1 MSRRRLV
8 LYSAPLCI
16 AVLLVS
22 IKMISVVVLGDS
34 ARSAFARH
42 DIGALDAD
50 VSSLQILDVIEPGTT
65 AFAAGTADALAGRL
79 ADAERSFAEA
89 LGHADSCP
97 ARVNLLLVRET
108 LGDIAFRDG
117 QRDAAISRY
126 RDALTVAQQ
135 AQPQCFAGND
145 DPDEQRRAVRA
156 DAVPRLERK
165 LALVQGPAL
174 APPPPPPAVAAPP
187 PPPAGA
193 AVDEPAQPDEPPEP
207 RTLGPGEP
215 EDLLRR
221 LLDDAN
227 SAGTSRE

>member
-16 AVLLVS
+16 VVLLIS
-22 IKMISVVVLGDS
+22 IKMISVVVLGGS
-34 ARSAFARH
+34 ARDDFARH

-50 VSSLQILDVIEPGTT
+50 VSWLQILDIIEPGTT
-65 AFAAGTADALAGRL
+65 AFAAGTADVLAGRL
-79 ADAERSFAEA
+79 PDAEQSFTEA

-97 ARVNLLLVRET
+97 VRVNLLLVRET
-108 LGDIAFRDG
+108 LGDLAFRDG
-117 QRDAAISRY
+117 QRDAAIARY

-156 DAVPRLERK
+156 DAVARLERK

-174 APPPPPPAVAAPP
+174 APPPPPPAVAPPP

-193 AVDEPAQPDEPPEP
+193 TVEEPAQPDEPPEP
-207 RTLGPGEP
+207 LTLGPGDP
-215 EDLLRR
+215 QDLLRR

-227 SAGTSRE
+227 SAGDGRE